1 MKWWVEEA
9 EADSTWPCV
18 ITTNA
23 EGRMEV
29 VAIEYNPQINTGL
42 EVAIEIEALV
52 GLSEVIR
59 VLVMDAPI

>member
-1 MKWWVEEA
+1 
-9 EADSTWPCV
+9 
-18 ITTNA
+18 
-23 EGRMEV
+23 MEV
-29 VAIEYNPQINTGL
+29 VAIEYNPQSNTGL